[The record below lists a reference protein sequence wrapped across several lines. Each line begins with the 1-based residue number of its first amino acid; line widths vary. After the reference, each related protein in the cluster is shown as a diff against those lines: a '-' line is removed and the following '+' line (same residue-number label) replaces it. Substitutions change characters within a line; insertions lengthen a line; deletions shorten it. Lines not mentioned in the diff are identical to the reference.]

1 MKISSR
7 EKYVKVSKSKYVD
20 FWNKTLDE
28 HAHLTTNL
36 LAFFNITI
44 NLNKHILIFLGIF
57 S

>member
-7 EKYVKVSKSKYVD
+7 EKYVKVSESKYVH

-28 HAHLTTNL
+28 HAHLTINL

-44 NLNKHILIFLGIF
+44 NFNKHILIFLGIF